1 MPADKPRYLMGVGLP
16 EDLVASVGAGMD
28 IHDCVIP
35 TRYAREGTV
44 FTWDGKMRL
53 QDKRFKKDRYP
64 IDTKCACPAC
74 AGGFSRGY
82 LRHLQF
88 ADEPLG
94 QTLLT
99 LHNLHFY
106 QDLMRAMRVAIEQD
120 RFETWRK
127 EFEVRYFA
135 GRQGGDEPEP
145 GPERRRGRPQR
156 DY

>member
-1 MPADKPRYLMGVGLP
+1 M
-16 EDLVASVGAGMD
+16 ASVAAGMD

-64 IDTKCACPAC
+64 IDTQCACPAC

-120 RFETWRK
+120 RFEARKK
-127 EFEVRYFA
+127 EFELRYFA
-135 GRQGGDEPEP
+135 GRQAADESAAVRSSRRPLGL
-145 GPERRRGRPQR
+145 GPVVRSSRAR
-156 DY
+156 DD